1 MHSLPIQIR
10 FNDVDQMGHVNN
22 AVIMEYFDLG
32 KSAFFTAAGIPP
44 EQGDFTVMI
53 VHFEV
58 DFNSQIRY
66 HDNIYVTTAVK
77 RIGNKSIAVEQHIV
91 NQDSGVD
98 CAVCRTVMAGYRR
111 STHSSAAIPEELKGK
126 LLAEQP
132 TQQA

>member
-1 MHSLPIQIR
+1 MHTLPIQIR
-10 FNDVDQMGHVNN
+10 FNDVDQMGHINN

-58 DFNSQIRY
+58 DFTSQIRY
-66 HDNIYVTTAVK
+66 HDNIAVTTVVK
-77 RIGNKSIAVEQHIV
+77 RIGNKSIAIEQHIV

-98 CAVCRTVMAGYRR
+98 CAVCRTVMAGYCR
-111 STHSSAAIPEELKGK
+111 STHSSAAIPEDLKAK
-126 LLAEQP
+126 LLAE
-132 TQQA
+132 